1 MSDEHEPGGRD
12 PRDEALRA
20 AFGELRARDEATAPP
35 FASLWGR
42 PARPARSWLWWAM
55 PLGAALA
62 AVVLLVVWLGL
73 PAPRPPGPPPRL
85 VGVRE
90 PEPLAFLLV
99 RPSSGG
105 AP

>member
-1 MSDEHEPGGRD
+1 MSDEHEAGGRD

-20 AFGELRARDEATAPP
+20 AFAELRARDEATAPA

-42 PARPARSWLWWAM
+42 PSRPARSWLWWAV

-73 PAPRPPGPPPRL
+73 PVPQKPPRL

-99 RPSSGG
+99 RPSPGG